1 MTKQIIADNLAAY
14 IARNTPSWGNME
26 YPLFTQDAANACPSA
41 RYVGGVS
48 NWLCECRNPKE
59 CGGVLAAAQLS
70 TPADPENESIG
81 MAVARLGVLT
91 IELDGVKY
99 WKYRDGILSPR
110 PDGWTIADNITGYLF
125 TRFGI
130 QPGKPL
136 HCGRW
141 HVRVIVQV
149 ETGGSHK
156 WETEI
161 NGSPES
167 IKRYFIGQQINIGV
181 VDDLIC
187 IPRRVEFIK
196 AL

>member
-1 MTKQIIADNLAAY
+1 MN
-14 IARNTPSWGNME
+14 
-26 YPLFTQDAANACPSA
+26 
-41 RYVGGVS
+41 
-48 NWLCECRNPKE
+48 
-59 CGGVLAAAQLS
+59 
-70 TPADPENESIG
+70 
-81 MAVARLGVLT
+81 VARFGVRT
-91 IELDGVKY
+91 IEIEGVKY
-99 WKYRDGILSPR
+99 WQYRGVVSIR
-110 PDGWTIADNITGYLF
+110 PSAGAVVDDIPGALF
-125 TRFGI
+125 IRFGI

-141 HVRVIVQV
+141 HVRVIAQV

>member
-1 MTKQIIADNLAAY
+1 MTRQIISDNLAAY
-14 IARNTPSWGNME
+14 MKRNTPSWGNME
-26 YPLFTQDAANACPSA
+26 YPLFTQDAANACPTA

-48 NWLCECRNPKE
+48 RWLCECQTPSQ

-81 MAVARLGVLT
+81 MNVARLGVAT
-91 IELDGVKY
+91 VMIDGVKY
-99 WKYRDGILSPR
+99 WRYRDKVLVRPAAGAVVDDLPR
-110 PDGWTIADNITGYLF
+110 ALF
-125 TRFGI
+125 ERFGI

-141 HVRVIVQV
+141 HIRVVAQV
-149 ETGGSHK
+149 ETGGDHT

-161 NGSPES
+161 NGTPDS
-167 IKRYFIGQQINIGV
+167 IRSYFLGQQINIGV

>member
-1 MTKQIIADNLAAY
+1 MTNQIIADNLAAY

-48 NWLCECRNPKE
+48 RWLCECRIPGQ

-81 MAVARLGVLT
+81 MNVARFGVRT
-91 IELDGVKY
+91 IEIEGVKY
-99 WKYRDGILSPR
+99 WQYRGVVSVR
-110 PDGWTIADNITGYLF
+110 PGAWAVGDDLPGALF
-125 TRFGI
+125 VRFGI

-141 HVRVIVQV
+141 HVRVIAQV
-149 ETGGSHK
+149 ETGGDHK

>member
-1 MTKQIIADNLAAY
+1 MTNQIIADNLAAY
-14 IARNTPSWGNME
+14 IGRNTPSWGNME

-48 NWLCECRNPKE
+48 NWLCECSNPKE

-81 MAVARLGVLT
+81 MNVARFGVRT
-91 IELDGVKY
+91 IEIEGVKY
-99 WKYRDGILSPR
+99 WQYRGVVSIR
-110 PDGWTIADNITGYLF
+110 PSAGAVVDDIPGALF
-125 TRFGI
+125 IRFGI
-130 QPGKPL
+130 QPGKSL

-141 HVRVIVQV
+141 HIRVIAQV

-167 IKRYFIGQQINIGV
+167 IKRYLIGQQINIGV

>member
-1 MTKQIIADNLAAY
+1 MTNQIIADNLAAY
-14 IARNTPSWGNME
+14 IGRNTPSWGNME
-26 YPLFTQDAANACPSA
+26 YPLFTQDAANACPTA
-41 RYVGGVS
+41 RYVGGTS
-48 NWLCECRNPKE
+48 NWLCECRKPKE

-81 MAVARLGVLT
+81 MNVARFGVRT
-91 IELDGVKY
+91 IEIEGVKY
-99 WKYRDGILSPR
+99 WQYRGVVSIR
-110 PDGWTIADNITGYLF
+110 PSAGAVVDDIPGALF
-125 TRFGI
+125 IRFGI

-141 HVRVIVQV
+141 HVRVIAQV

>member
-14 IARNTPSWGNME
+14 IARNTPSWGNIE

-48 NWLCECRNPKE
+48 NWLCECSNPKE

-81 MAVARLGVLT
+81 MNVARFGVRT
-91 IELDGVKY
+91 VEIEGVKY
-99 WKYRDGILSPR
+99 WQYRGVVSIR
-110 PDGWTIADNITGYLF
+110 PDAGAVVDDIPGALF
-125 TRFGI
+125 IRFGI

-141 HVRVIVQV
+141 HVRVIAQV